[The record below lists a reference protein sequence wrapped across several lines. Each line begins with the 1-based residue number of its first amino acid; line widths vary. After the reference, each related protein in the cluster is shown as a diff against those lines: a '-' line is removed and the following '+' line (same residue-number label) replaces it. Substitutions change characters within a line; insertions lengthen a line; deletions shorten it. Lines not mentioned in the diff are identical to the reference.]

1 MRFTPIFTIA
11 LNADVA
17 SFVLSVSQEGPS
29 ASDRPGHQYFRPT
42 HRKAIFSYTRCVVDQ
57 TIAQVLSF
65 ATIIIG
71 TINYAVPSGHVSPG
85 FIYGLF
91 WYAMILAESSDN

>member
-1 MRFTPIFTIA
+1 VRFTPIFTIA
-11 LNADVA
+11 LNADVV
-17 SFVLSVSQEGPS
+17 SFVLSVSQEGTS
-29 ASDRPGHQYFRPT
+29 ASDRPGHQYFRPP
-42 HRKAIFSYTRCVVDQ
+42 HRKVICSYTRCVVDQ
-57 TIAQVLSF
+57 NIAQVLSF

-91 WYAMILAESSDN
+91 WYAIVLIGSTDN